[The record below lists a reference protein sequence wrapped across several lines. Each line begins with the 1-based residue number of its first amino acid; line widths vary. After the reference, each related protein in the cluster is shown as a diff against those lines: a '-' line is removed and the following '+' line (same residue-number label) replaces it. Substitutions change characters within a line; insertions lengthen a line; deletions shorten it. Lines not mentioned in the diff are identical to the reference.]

1 MSQNPYENNP
11 YDKNPGNGQ
20 NQQPQGYQP
29 QNQNSYEQQGAQYQ
43 QDPYGQPQP
52 GAVSADDK
60 NMAFLMNLISAG
72 ATFLS
77 ATTIGFLAP
86 LIFWFVYKDKPGY
99 GFTKEA
105 SRRAFNFNFTLWV
118 ITMASWILALITFG
132 ILIFIP
138 LTVMSLVAI
147 VLIVF
152 HIIAAVSANKG
163 EEYEYPLTF
172 IKILNSSGSGISRL
186 LRVRTPCNVLGAHP
200 SLCPQQM
207 HVPAAKFGDCC

>member
-11 YDKNPGNGQ
+11 YDKNPGDGQ

-29 QNQNSYEQQGAQYQ
+29 QNQNPYEQQGAQYQYQQNQNQYDQQGAQYQ

-86 LIFWFVYKDKPGY
+86 LIFWFIYKDKPGY

-105 SRRAFNFNFTLWV
+105 SHRAFNFNFTLWA
-118 ITMASWILALITFG
+118 ISTASWILALITLG
-132 ILIFIP
+132 ILFFIP
-138 LTVMSLVAI
+138 LIVMPLVTI

-172 IKILNSSGSGISRL
+172 IKIL
-186 LRVRTPCNVLGAHP
+186 
-200 SLCPQQM
+200 
-207 HVPAAKFGDCC
+207 

>member
-29 QNQNSYEQQGAQYQ
+29 QNQNPYEQQGAQYQ
-43 QDPYGQPQP
+43 QNPYGQTQHA
-52 GAVSADDK
+52 AVSADDK

-86 LIFWFVYKDKPGY
+86 LIFWFIYKDKPGY

-105 SRRAFNFNFTLWV
+105 SRRAFNFNFTLWA
-118 ITMASWILALITFG
+118 ISTASWILALITFG

-138 LTVMSLVAI
+138 LIVMPLVTI

-172 IKILNSSGSGISRL
+172 IKIL
-186 LRVRTPCNVLGAHP
+186 
-200 SLCPQQM
+200 
-207 HVPAAKFGDCC
+207 

>member
-29 QNQNSYEQQGAQYQ
+29 QNQNPYEQQGAQYQ

-77 ATTIGFLAP
+77 VTTIGCYAR
-86 LIFWFVYKDKPGY
+86 GY
-99 GFTKEA
+99 RQYTK
-105 SRRAFNFNFTLWV
+105 
-118 ITMASWILALITFG
+118 
-132 ILIFIP
+132 
-138 LTVMSLVAI
+138 
-147 VLIVF
+147 
-152 HIIAAVSANKG
+152 
-163 EEYEYPLTF
+163 
-172 IKILNSSGSGISRL
+172 
-186 LRVRTPCNVLGAHP
+186 
-200 SLCPQQM
+200 
-207 HVPAAKFGDCC
+207 

>member
-1 MSQNPYENNP
+1 MSQNPYENGP

-29 QNQNSYEQQGAQYQ
+29 QNQNPYEQQGAQYQ
-43 QDPYGQPQP
+43 YQQNQNQHNQQGAQYQQNPYGQPQP
-52 GAVSADDK
+52 AAVSADDK

-86 LIFWFVYKDKPGY
+86 LIFWFIYKDKPGY

-118 ITMASWILALITFG
+118 ITMASWILAIITFG

-138 LTVMSLVAI
+138 LIVMLLVTI

-172 IKILNSSGSGISRL
+172 IKIL
-186 LRVRTPCNVLGAHP
+186 
-200 SLCPQQM
+200 
-207 HVPAAKFGDCC
+207 

>member
-20 NQQPQGYQP
+20 NQQPQ
-29 QNQNSYEQQGAQYQ
+29 NQNPYEQQGAQYQ

-86 LIFWFVYKDKPGY
+86 LIFWFIYKDKPGPVGY
-99 GFTKEA
+99 QHGVVDSGTYYLRYFDLYPADCDA
-105 SRRAFNFNFTLWV
+105 S
-118 ITMASWILALITFG
+118 
-132 ILIFIP
+132 
-138 LTVMSLVAI
+138 
-147 VLIVF
+147 
-152 HIIAAVSANKG
+152 
-163 EEYEYPLTF
+163 
-172 IKILNSSGSGISRL
+172 
-186 LRVRTPCNVLGAHP
+186 
-200 SLCPQQM
+200 
-207 HVPAAKFGDCC
+207 GDYCADCLPHYCRCLSK

>member
-29 QNQNSYEQQGAQYQ
+29 QNQNPYEQQGAQYQ

-72 ATFLS
+72 ATLLS

-86 LIFWFVYKDKPGY
+86 LIFWFIYKDKPGY
-99 GFTKEA
+99 GFTKET
-105 SRRAFNFNFTLWV
+105 SRRAFNFNFTLWA
-118 ITMASWILALITFG
+118 ITMASWILALITLG
-132 ILIFIP
+132 ILFFIP
-138 LTVMSLVAI
+138 LIVVPLVTI

-172 IKILNSSGSGISRL
+172 IKIL
-186 LRVRTPCNVLGAHP
+186 
-200 SLCPQQM
+200 
-207 HVPAAKFGDCC
+207 